1 MSETDLDPYAVRQ
14 EKTRIP
20 PNNFLGRMK
29 YLGPSL
35 VITGAAVGSGELVLT
50 TSLGAVAG
58 WGLLWWLLLACLSK
72 AFVQAELARYTV
84 TSGDT
89 YLRAVNRL
97 PGKIWKVSWP
107 IWMGLLAYIP
117 GVMGLGGV
125 IGGGGEAL
133 SFIFSLGGIE
143 IGGVVCT
150 ALIAVIASVILS
162 SGSYRWLESISLS
175 MVLSFTLATLV
186 CAMAMQFTDFHM
198 TLNDL
203 TVGLSFDM
211 SVFVA
216 MPALALAAY
225 GFVGSDPGGYTYW
238 CIEKGYPNY
247 LGSDRNDPQWEK
259 HARSWMDVLQT
270 DVWLGLIVM
279 VCSTLPF
286 YFLGAGV
293 LNAMGLAPDGSGETI
308 AVLSN
313 IFTQTLGQWA
323 VWIFSF
329 GAFFILFSSV
339 LSGYATTG
347 RYIPDYFIEM
357 GFMDRSNIKLRKAI
371 IRWYVGIL
379 PLVAFLIYLWAE
391 NFVFLIIVGGATAA
405 LFGPINAGATIWLQ
419 KTNMDSRI
427 QPRAP
432 ASYGLRV
439 ILMMEIII
447 ALSVIWFVVLGP
459 LRS

>member
-1 MSETDLDPYAVRQ
+1 MSETEIDPYAVRD
-14 EKTRIP
+14 EKMLAP
-20 PNNFLGRMK
+20 PKNFLGRIK

-35 VITGAAVGSGELVLT
+35 IITGAAVGSGELVLT

-58 WGLLWWLLLACLSK
+58 WALLWWLLLACLSK
-72 AFVQAELARYTV
+72 SFVQAELARYTV
-84 TSGDT
+84 VSGDT

-97 PGKIWKVSWP
+97 PGKIWKISWP

-117 GVMGLGGV
+117 GMMGLGGI
-125 IGGGGEAL
+125 IGGGGESL
-133 SFIFSLGGIE
+133 SFLLSLGGVDV
-143 IGGVVCT
+143 GKVACT
-150 ALIAVIASVILS
+150 GLIAVVISAVLS
-162 SGSYRWLESISLS
+162 TGSYRWLESISLPL
-175 MVLSFTLATLV
+175 VVSFTLATLV
-186 CAMAMQFTDFHM
+186 CAIAMQFTDFHM
-198 TLNDL
+198 TLDDL
-203 TVGLSFDM
+203 AVGFSFDIG
-211 SVFVA
+211 VFVA
-216 MPALALAAY
+216 FAAFALAAY

-247 LGSDRNDPQWEK
+247 LGTDRSDPQWEK
-259 HARSWMDVLQT
+259 HARSWMKVLHT
-270 DVWLGLIVM
+270 DVWVGLIIM
-279 VCSTLPF
+279 VCATVPF
-286 YFLGAGV
+286 YVLGAGV

-323 VWIFSF
+323 VWVFSF
-329 GAFFILFSSV
+329 GAFFILFSTV
-339 LSGYATTG
+339 LSDSATRG
-347 RYIPDYFIEM
+347 RFIPDYLIEM
-357 GFMDRSNIKLRKAI
+357 GFMDRSNVRLRKAI

-419 KTNMDSRI
+419 KTNMDPRI
-427 QPRAP
+427 QPRAL
-432 ASYGLRV
+432 ARYGLRV

-459 LRS
+459 FWS